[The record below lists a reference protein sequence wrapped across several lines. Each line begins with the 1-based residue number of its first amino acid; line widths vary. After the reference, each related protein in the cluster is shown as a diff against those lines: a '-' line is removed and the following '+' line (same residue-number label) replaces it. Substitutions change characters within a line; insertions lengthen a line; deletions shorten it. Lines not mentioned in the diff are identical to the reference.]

1 LGEILA
7 VAGVSP
13 AQITPVAAI
22 NLKHDRTIE
31 NIVFVEVFI
40 NPKVGQCCFWQ
51 DYLSTVKSNNRV
63 PIIDYGFAGRQFRV
77 GRCGATNKN
86 TLQSWNIEACQDM
99 RAEIE
104 AWIEENE
111 GVGATVLEAED
122 ATVLEVEA
130 AAVGIAAGNPALS
143 ESFQSRKDD

>member
-1 LGEILA
+1 MS
-7 VAGVSP
+7 GVSP

-63 PIIDYGFAGRQFRV
+63 PIIDYGFARAASFAWA
-77 GRCGATNKN
+77 GAVQQTKIPCKAG
-86 TLQSWNIEACQDM
+86 TLRHVKI
-99 RAEIE
+99 
-104 AWIEENE
+104 
-111 GVGATVLEAED
+111 
-122 ATVLEVEA
+122 
-130 AAVGIAAGNPALS
+130 
-143 ESFQSRKDD
+143 